1 MKGKFKAFLVGLT
14 ALTMCLFTGA
24 FLGCQTPVDE
34 RDDTDI
40 VDEKDKANSVSLSQT
55 TLTLTEGGEAVTLT
69 AIVKDQ
75 DGKTMTGQ
83 SLEWATSN
91 AQVVTVENGVV
102 TIVGAG
108 QATITVTVKGTQIK
122 ATCAVTV
129 KAAQEPQ
136 TATSIELNETSLN
149 LVSGGEA
156 VTLTAT
162 VKDQDGETMT
172 GQTLEWISGDTEVV
186 TVSEGVVTIVGIG
199 QTTITVKVSGTNVQA
214 TCSVTV
220 TSSTVSVTGVRLNT
234 NSVNL
239 TVGNTATLTAT
250 ISPENATNKNVTWS
264 TSNDE
269 VVTVVD
275 GVVTAVGA
283 GTATITVITQDGGFE
298 AECAVTVKAATVNV
312 ESVSLNITEKTLEI
326 GGTVTLK
333 ATISPEN
340 ATNKNVTWSTSNDK
354 VATVKDGV
362 VTAIGAGTATITVT
376 TEGGGKTATCEI
388 TVNPAPQVA
397 TTITLNKT
405 TLALTELYTTRTAK
419 S

>member
-24 FLGCQTPVDE
+24 FFGCQTPVDE

-55 TLTLTEGGEAVTLT
+55 TLTLTEGGETVTLT
-69 AIVKDQ
+69 ATVKDQ

-186 TVSEGVVTIVGIG
+186 TVSDGVVTIVGIG
-199 QTTITVKVSGTNVQA
+199 QT
-214 TCSVTV
+214 
-220 TSSTVSVTGVRLNT
+220 RH
-234 NSVNL
+234 
-239 TVGNTATLTAT
+239 
-250 ISPENATNKNVTWS
+250 
-264 TSNDE
+264 
-269 VVTVVD
+269 
-275 GVVTAVGA
+275 
-283 GTATITVITQDGGFE
+283 
-298 AECAVTVKAATVNV
+298 
-312 ESVSLNITEKTLEI
+312 
-326 GGTVTLK
+326 
-333 ATISPEN
+333 
-340 ATNKNVTWSTSNDK
+340 
-354 VATVKDGV
+354 
-362 VTAIGAGTATITVT
+362 
-376 TEGGGKTATCEI
+376 
-388 TVNPAPQVA
+388 
-397 TTITLNKT
+397 
-405 TLALTELYTTRTAK
+405 
-419 S
+419 

>member
-24 FLGCQTPVDE
+24 FFGCQTPVDE

-55 TLTLTEGGEAVTLT
+55 TLTLTEGGETVTLT
-69 AIVKDQ
+69 ATVKDQ

-149 LVSGGEA
+149 LVSGGE
-156 VTLTAT
+156 
-162 VKDQDGETMT
+162 TMT

-186 TVSEGVVTIVGIG
+186 TVSDGVVTIVGIG

-250 ISPENATNKNVTWS
+250 ISPENATNKSVTWS

-283 GTATITVITQDGGFE
+283 GTATITVSRMCGNCKGG
-298 AECAVTVKAATVNV
+298 N
-312 ESVSLNITEKTLEI
+312 
-326 GGTVTLK
+326 G
-333 ATISPEN
+333 
-340 ATNKNVTWSTSNDK
+340 
-354 VATVKDGV
+354 
-362 VTAIGAGTATITVT
+362 
-376 TEGGGKTATCEI
+376 
-388 TVNPAPQVA
+388 
-397 TTITLNKT
+397 
-405 TLALTELYTTRTAK
+405 
-419 S
+419 